1 MIVRVVLLFLF
12 SITTFFSK
20 VESYN
25 HLPPLSR
32 AVGHRRQVMK
42 SVGHRRQF
50 VKSFVKIATT
60 GALVT
65 TAFPSVSFAEG
76 KDELIMQLKDGRKL
90 LEPLSDKLQAEQ
102 WDAVRSVLKGPGL
115 GELWNLGESKNTIA
129 KLAKKTDNMMLM
141 ELGNELQISLQMAD
155 QLTYDNA
162 FVYFQ
167 PGNGKV
173 DIKGPQSMV
182 KKAISQLDEIVE
194 MAAED

>member
-1 MIVRVVLLFLF
+1 MKSVGRRRQVVK
-12 SITTFFSK
+12 S
-20 VESYN
+20 
-25 HLPPLSR
+25 
-32 AVGHRRQVMK
+32 VGHRRQVVK

-50 VKSFVKIATT
+50 VKSFVNIATT

-115 GELWNLGESKNTIA
+115 GELWNLGESKNTVA
-129 KLAKKTDNMMLM
+129 KLAKKTDNMGLM